1 MKLVIKDLQDRQRH
15 ASLPFMTRFKLFFIL
30 KKRRFFYLFLLYLW
44 YRYGERVTTWT
55 KNRKQRSI
63 NKYKRR
69 WLTRFN
75 PEAITYQTA
84 IDTSYYRPQKFQRE
98 AAEKLGEAFIRVDRQ
113 LKNGFSRQ
121 LIVNV
126 LSRVSFDY

>member
-1 MKLVIKDLQDRQRH
+1 
-15 ASLPFMTRFKLFFIL
+15 MTTWA
-30 KKRRFFYLFLLYLW
+30 KKRR
-44 YRYGERVTTWT
+44 
-55 KNRKQRSI
+55 QRAI

-84 IDTSYYRPQKFQRE
+84 IDTSYYRPQKLQRE
-98 AAEKLGEAFIRVDRQ
+98 AAEKLGETFIRVDRE

-121 LIVNV
+121 LIINV
-126 LSRVSFDY
+126 LSRVSHDYVTRDR